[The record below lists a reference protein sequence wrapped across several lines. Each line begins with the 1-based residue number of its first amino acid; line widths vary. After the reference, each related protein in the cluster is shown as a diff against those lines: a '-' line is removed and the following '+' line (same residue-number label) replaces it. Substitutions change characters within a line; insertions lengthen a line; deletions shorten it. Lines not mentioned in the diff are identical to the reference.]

1 MFGESYFSFF
11 NFILAPSIVPS
22 PWTNN
27 EMWPFWL
34 PTPCLPL
41 LCFFWVSFQY
51 LCISFLYLLHCHSL
65 LPHHLNPC
73 QCHHKLWL
81 WQPSGAYV
89 SKMIPASDQ
98 SSFFNSWMCFL
109 RPKNYRSKLCPWWEE
124 WSVCQECVFGWERS
138 RKLLRM
144 CPMETLLLWSIRIN
158 SSLKMLHWSI
168 KKELMHGN
176 LLLNWLVACTL
187 PRHSVDNVRS

>member
-89 SKMIPASDQ
+89 SKMIPASDK

-124 WSVCQECVFGWERS
+124 WSVCQECAEDCYLDGKEAGNCWGCALWKHCCYGRFG
-138 RKLLRM
+138 
-144 CPMETLLLWSIRIN
+144 SI
-158 SSLKMLHWSI
+158 H
-168 KKELMHGN
+168 H
-176 LLLNWLVACTL
+176 
-187 PRHSVDNVRS
+187 